1 MVYTCRCVRSE
12 VNDVDLALFIMDKII
27 TYSFVLL
34 KLTSG
39 NNFLTKKKIIKK
51 KIKNKGDSF
60 LLACPF
66 CFVQVI

>member
-39 NNFLTKKKIIKK
+39 NNFLTKKKKNKK
-51 KIKNKGDSF
+51 K
-60 LLACPF
+60 
-66 CFVQVI
+66 

>member
-12 VNDVDLALFIMDKII
+12 VNDVDLALFIMVKII

-39 NNFLTKKKIIKK
+39 NNFLTKKKK
-51 KIKNKGDSF
+51 
-60 LLACPF
+60 
-66 CFVQVI
+66 

>member
-39 NNFLTKKKIIKK
+39 NNFLTKKKKIKK
-51 KIKNKGDSF
+51 KNKK
-60 LLACPF
+60 
-66 CFVQVI
+66 